1 MILMNLTNIM
11 LRKRCR
17 AQKNTVIV
25 NFTCPLD
32 WLLGNQIN
40 EGVFVRVFWTRAA
53 FELMDSIDN
62 PFRYVWASS
71 DLLKVWMEDK
81 EQGGNHLFPAWLLQL
96 GAFYLYLFLVFLA
109 LSPSISN
116 WNLLHWLP
124 WVSDWIMLLAFLGL
138 QLEDDRLLDFSVS
151 ISLWNNSS

>member
-11 LRKRCR
+11 LRKRCQ

-40 EGVFVRVFWTRAA
+40 EGVFLRVFWTRAA
-53 FELMDSIDN
+53 FELVDSIDY
-62 PFRYVWASS
+62 PSRCVWASS
-71 DLLKVWMEDK
+71 NLLKE
-81 EQGGNHLFPAWLLQL
+81 GSPLSCLTASA
-96 GAFYLYLFLVFLA
+96 GAFYLYLLLVFLA
-109 LSPSISN
+109 LSPSDSN
-116 WNLLHWLP
+116 WNLHHWLP
-124 WVSDWIMLLAFLGL
+124 WVLDWIMLLAFPGL

>member
-53 FELMDSIDN
+53 FELMDSIDY

-96 GAFYLYLFLVFLA
+96 GHSIFTFSWCSW
-109 LSPSISN
+109 LSVLPFQTGIYIIDFPGSQTEL
-116 WNLLHWLP
+116 WYWLS
-124 WVSDWIMLLAFLGL
+124 WVSSWKMTDCWTS
-138 QLEDDRLLDFSVS
+138 QSP
-151 ISLWNNSS
+151 